1 MKTYN
6 CFPGGKFKAL
16 TMSYD
21 DGVIDDERLVN
32 IFNKYGIKGTFNIN
46 SGLSSSKKLPKER
59 LKELYKGHVGDVAE
73 MVRIALTSS
82 KQSPNIYYVLRILK
96 IDEIKS
102 RIQKTIELI
111 K

>member
-46 SGLSSSKKLPKER
+46 SGLSSS
-59 LKELYKGHVGDVAE
+59 
-73 MVRIALTSS
+73 
-82 KQSPNIYYVLRILK
+82 
-96 IDEIKS
+96 
-102 RIQKTIELI
+102 
-111 K
+111 

>member
-59 LKELYKGHVGDVAE
+59 LKELYKGHE
-73 MVRIALTSS
+73 IATHCYTHPTLTRC
-82 KQSPNIYYVLRILK
+82 PMI
-96 IDEIKS
+96 
-102 RIQKTIELI
+102 TIGQI
-111 K
+111 GRAHV